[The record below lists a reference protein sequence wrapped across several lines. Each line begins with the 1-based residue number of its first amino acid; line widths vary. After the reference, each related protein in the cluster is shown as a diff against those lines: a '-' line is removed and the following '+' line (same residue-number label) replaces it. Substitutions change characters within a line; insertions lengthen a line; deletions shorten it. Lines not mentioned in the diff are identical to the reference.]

1 MVIELVTC
9 DTLCDALKNAL
20 TFQVTGNR
28 ISLICNGTE
37 ITSVDLCVP
46 ALSLEKSASPA
57 SVAVGGT
64 VTYTIVVRNTGCAV
78 SSPVTVTDTLPNCLQ
93 PVGPE
98 LTCTQ
103 PLQRVHWNNS
113 SLWDTANPTWTA
125 ALESLLES
133 GTAISFADIQ
143 NIGAGATFQA
153 TNVSGLLDLIF
164 NDNAD
169 AIQMRLA
176 PNGGRSTVRWAF
188 DRPVCYEV
196 STMIDSG
203 VPLTITSDQPVTL
216 THNTSNPANAG
227 VAPTI
232 TGNGT
237 TAVTVT
243 SASNSR
249 VLISGVGEWVDFTHT
264 NNRAAAAYQWLGLS
278 VALATETAG
287 SQTGGDTR
295 GIDGQTMTWTIN
307 QINPGSSATLTYQAT
322 AQCAGSITNA
332 AIATGPGGPA
342 TAVATVQVV

>member
-20 TFQVTGNR
+20 EFRVTGNR
-28 ISLICNGTE
+28 ISLLCNDIE
-37 ITSVDLCVP
+37 ITTVDLCVP
-46 ALSLEKSASPA
+46 ALSLEKSASQS

-64 VTYTIVVRNTGCAV
+64 VTYTIVVRNTGCAA
-78 SSPVTVTDTLPNCLQ
+78 SSPVTVTDVLPGCLR

-98 LTCTQ
+98 LACTQ
-103 PLQRVHWNNS
+103 PLQRVRWNDS
-113 SLWDTANPTWTA
+113 ALWDSTNPIWTA
-125 ALESLLES
+125 GLESLLES
-133 GTAISFADIQ
+133 GTAIAFANIQ
-143 NIGAGATFQA
+143 NVGAGATFQA
-153 TNVSGLLDLIF
+153 TNVSGLLDLAYR
-164 NDNAD
+164 DNAE
-169 AIQMRLA
+169 AIRTQLA

-203 VPLTITSDQPVTL
+203 IPLTITSDQPITV
-216 THNTSNPANAG
+216 THNTSDPAIAG

-243 SASNSR
+243 SASDSR

-264 NNRAAAAYQWLGLS
+264 NNRTVAVNQSLGLS

-295 GIDGQTMTWTIN
+295 EIDGQTMTWAIN

-322 AQCAGSITNA
+322 AQCAGSIANA
-332 AIATGPGGPA
+332 ATATGPGGPA
-342 TAVATVQVV
+342 TSAVTVTVA